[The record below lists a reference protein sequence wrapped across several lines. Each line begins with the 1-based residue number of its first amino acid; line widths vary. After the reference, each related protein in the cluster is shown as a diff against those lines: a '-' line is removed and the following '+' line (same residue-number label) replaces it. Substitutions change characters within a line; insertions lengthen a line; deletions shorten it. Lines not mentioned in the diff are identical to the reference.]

1 MRQSSSWYFEVLF
14 HRGTSHDR
22 LIEKFFCLSIPSL
35 EFLILS
41 TGILVIVSPCW
52 HSMVGGDTDDEPL
65 YMATWL
71 PHCVQH
77 YKILDSI
84 FIKS

>member
-35 EFLILS
+35 KFLILS
-41 TGILVIVSPCW
+41 D
-52 HSMVGGDTDDEPL
+52 GDPRNCIAVL
-65 YMATWL
+65 ALHGRWG
-71 PHCVQH
+71 HG
-77 YKILDSI
+77 
-84 FIKS
+84 

>member
-35 EFLILS
+35 KFLILS
-41 TGILVIVSPCW
+41 DGDPRNSSIARVGTPW
-52 HSMVGGDTDDEPL
+52 WGGDKDDELL

-71 PHCVQH
+71 LRILCV
-77 YKILDSI
+77 
-84 FIKS
+84 